1 MTATAIAT
9 MILICGLVWGG
20 FVSLLIRAVRHEGRK
35 GAGAPDGSR
44 G

>member
-1 MTATAIAT
+1 MSSVAILM

-20 FVSLLIRAVRHEGRK
+20 FLTLLMRAVRHEGRK
-35 GAGAPDGSR
+35 RADDG

>member
-1 MTATAIAT
+1 MTATAMLT

-20 FVSLLIRAVRHEGRK
+20 FAMLLARAVRHEGRK
-35 GAGAPDGSR
+35 RVDDG

>member
-1 MTATAIAT
+1 MSSTATLM

-20 FVSLLIRAVRHEGRK
+20 FAMLLAKAVRHESRK
-35 GAGAPDGSR
+35 RVDDG